1 MRAGS
6 LVVLALCLFA
16 GAGVRAADDQAT
28 VLRTM
33 LGGGVMPTGGKLS
46 ALKDSMMA
54 AAAPIS
60 AGLGQIHSAL
70 RAQYESVTGQLETVV
85 AAAEAQY
92 CTPPTFVPGKQQDDC
107 LTAPC
112 FCRHAAGKEPATF
125 TGSSMTVTFALGSCN
140 FNEAAYIEDGRKVLN
155 CSEPSISYV
164 KAPSSFTS
172 KFKTA
177 PAFTSKECI
186 VTKVFGEADEKEL
199 FNFDGSQA
207 PDMNSIIA
215 KVLAQCRVLMLAQPS
230 AANRTSVAKQTALVP
245 PTPSSSICR
254 LLQITEEIKGVM
266 GSVGSGAADM
276 FNSAKGSLTG
286 GAFGR

>member
-6 LVVLALCLFA
+6 VVVLALCLFA

-33 LGGGVMPTGGKLS
+33 LGGGGVMPTGGKLS

-60 AGLGQIHSAL
+60 AGLGQIQSAL

-92 CTPPTFVPGKQQDDC
+92 CTPPTFVPGKQPC

-112 FCRHAAGKEPATF
+112 CCRHAAGKEPATF

-140 FNEAAYIEDGRKVLN
+140 FNEVAYHEDGRKVLN

-172 KFKTA
+172 KFNTA

-186 VTKVFGEADEKEL
+186 VTKVFGEADEKVL

-215 KVLAQCRVLMLAQPS
+215 K
-230 AANRTSVAKQTALVP
+230 
-245 PTPSSSICR
+245 
-254 LLQITEEIKGVM
+254 ITEEIKGVM

>member
-6 LVVLALCLFA
+6 VVVLALCLFA

-33 LGGGVMPTGGKLS
+33 LGGGGVMPTGGKLS

-60 AGLGQIHSAL
+60 AGLGQIQSAL

-85 AAAEAQY
+85 AAAEA
-92 CTPPTFVPGKQQDDC
+92 
-107 LTAPC
+107 
-112 FCRHAAGKEPATF
+112 H
-125 TGSSMTVTFALGSCN
+125 MTVTFALGSCN
-140 FNEAAYIEDGRKVLN
+140 FNEVAYHEDGRKVLN

-172 KFKTA
+172 KFNTA

-186 VTKVFGEADEKEL
+186 VTKVFGEADEKVL

-215 KVLAQCRVLMLAQPS
+215 K
-230 AANRTSVAKQTALVP
+230 
-245 PTPSSSICR
+245 
-254 LLQITEEIKGVM
+254 ITEEIKGVM